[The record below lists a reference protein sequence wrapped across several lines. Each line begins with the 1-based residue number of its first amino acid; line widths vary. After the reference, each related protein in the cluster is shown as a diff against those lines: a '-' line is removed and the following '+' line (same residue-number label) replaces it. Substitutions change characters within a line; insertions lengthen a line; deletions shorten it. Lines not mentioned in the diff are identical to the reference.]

1 MYVPTF
7 KSLPNKLAY
16 FYPLGRQA
24 VSARWQ
30 QAGDPSCEQNATFPS
45 PDRMA
50 YSTPGAVQPGELDS
64 ASGATPRASL
74 ASTGSEQ
81 LSSRRERTL
90 SICPHASPAAVPL
103 QCTHVNVRASGA
115 KELRTRDEEAAS
127 SLPGSALPPKPKRI
141 SACYGIIAGAVPSPS
156 SELSVPE
163 LGRSVAPP
171 EPVPEPEP

>member
-1 MYVPTF
+1 MAFVRNWDRL
-7 KSLPNKLAY
+7 S
-16 FYPLGRQA
+16 
-24 VSARWQ
+24 
-30 QAGDPSCEQNATFPS
+30 PSIPPVELRLTTSTLPS
-45 PDRMA
+45 PESMA
-50 YSTPGAVQPGELDS
+50 TLPGACQPAELDS
-64 ASGATPRASL
+64 ASEATLLASL

-81 LSSRRERTL
+81 LSSRRESTL

-127 SLPGSALPPKPKRI
+127 SLPGSALPPRPKRI